1 METDTYMARLTALSL
16 RQRSVVVLL
25 ALLITFAGIFGV
37 TRLKT
42 ELLPDMELPLLTV
55 ITVYPGAG
63 PEAIDQQ
70 VAQPMAKAIAGVSG
84 IKTTQSIASDGF
96 ALVMAEFDFGE
107 DMNDRQADIN
117 RAIADIQLPEGAQT
131 PDVQRLN
138 LQQLPVLQLTLS
150 AGEEADTSQL
160 RALAQTEFVPELSSA
175 DGVNRVEVVGG
186 ADNELQILL
195 NPAALAQ
202 SGITTEQISGAL
214 QANNISIPAGAL
226 TTNGSTLPVRVGSQ
240 IDSIDAL
247 NALLI
252 GASGTS
258 PITLGDVASI
268 DIVPAQSSG
277 VARTNG
283 QPSVA
288 LNVYM
293 SQGANTVE
301 TAASAR
307 DKLADITSRL
317 EHNGT
322 EVEVT
327 TLLDQSI
334 FIQDSIDSLV
344 SEAALGAVF
353 AIIVILAFLLSVRS
367 TLVTAISIPMS
378 MLIAFILLW
387 WQGISLNIMTLG
399 GLAVAVGRVVDDSIV
414 VLESIY
420 RHVQR
425 GEDTRRA
432 TLNGTKE
439 VAMAI
444 TASTLTTVAVFLP
457 LAFVGGIIG
466 EIFRPFALTVTYAL
480 LASLLVALTIVP
492 VMSSFFI
499 HRDKVRPV
507 SEHGT
512 WLTRAYEPALKLAL
526 RRPVWTVVIA
536 VAMLIGS
543 LGLTPFIGT
552 SFIAAGG
559 EKGAV
564 VTVEFPEGTSQDEAL
579 AQSKPIEDT
588 IRDTVEA
595 ETIQTQIGG
604 DALTQAFTGA
614 SGNTASITV
623 VMDPDV
629 DLDASLHDLRE
640 AMNAHDTDASISVE
654 DMASAG
660 FGGNTVNV
668 LIQGDNYDEVANVAR
683 ELTEQVAGV
692 ENVANVENDVVAAKP
707 EIEIT
712 VDPQKAAMSG
722 SASAMVAGQ
731 VRTALAGIPAG
742 QVTIDGQPLPATM
755 RFAGADSP
763 ESLKKLPIAGG
774 GQVTLGDVATVEQV
788 EAPTQILRQDGVR
801 TATITGVITTDETGG
816 AIADVQ
822 KLMNDYEAPEGIT
835 ISSGGIAEQQ
845 GEAFTNML
853 IAIIVAVAAVYIVMV
868 ASFNSLTTPFV
879 ILFSLPLAIIGVLL
893 ALFLT
898 GKTLGLP
905 ALIGVLMLVGIV
917 VTNAIVLLE
926 YVIDLQHRGY
936 SLRDALLEGGKT
948 RLRPI
953 LMTAIATILALTP
966 LALSGEGGALIAAD
980 LAVVVIGGLFT
991 STLLTLFVVPVVYE
1005 LIGGW
1010 QERRANRHAGQP
1022 ENPVPTDA

>member
-1 METDTYMARLTALSL
+1 MSRLTALSL

-25 ALLITFAGIFGV
+25 ALLIAFAGVFSI

-42 ELLPDMELPLLTV
+42 ELLPDMEFPLLTV

-63 PEAIDQQ
+63 PDAIDEQ
-70 VAQPMAKAIAGVSG
+70 VAQPLTTAISAVPG
-84 IKTTQSIASDGF
+84 IKTTSSTASDGF
-96 ALVMAEFDFGE
+96 ALVIAEFDFGE
-107 DMNDRQADIN
+107 DMDARQTDIS
-117 RAIADIQLPEGAQT
+117 RAIANVQLPDGAQT
-131 PDVQRLN
+131 PSVERLN

-150 AGEEADTSQL
+150 AGEDADIAEL
-160 RALAQTEFVPELSSA
+160 RTLAQTEFVPELSSA

-186 ADNELQILL
+186 ADDELQILL
-195 NPAALAQ
+195 DSEALAKN
-202 SGITTEQISGAL
+202 GITTDQISGAL
-214 QANNISIPAGAL
+214 QANNISLPAGSL
-226 TTNGSTLPVRVGSQ
+226 TTNGSTLPVRVDSQ
-240 IDSIDAL
+240 IDSIETL
-247 NALLI
+247 QNLI
-252 GASGTS
+252 VGVSGTT
-258 PITLGDVASI
+258 PVTLGDVAKI
-268 DIVPAQSSG
+268 EIAPAPSSG

-288 LNVYM
+288 INIYM

-301 TAASAR
+301 TAANAR
-307 DKLADITSRL
+307 EKLDDITARL
-317 EHNGT
+317 QHNGT
-322 EVEVT
+322 DVEIT
-327 TLLDQSI
+327 TLLDQSV

-344 SEAALGAVF
+344 REAALGAVF
-353 AIIVILAFLLSVRS
+353 AIVVILAFLLSVRS

-378 MLIAFILLW
+378 MLIAFVLLW

-414 VLESIY
+414 VLESIF

-425 GEDTRRA
+425 GEDTKRA
-432 TLNGTKE
+432 TLEGTKE

-466 EIFRPFALTVTYAL
+466 EIFRPFALTVTFAL

-499 HRDKVRPV
+499 RRDKIRPT
-507 SEHGT
+507 SENGN
-512 WLTRAYEPALKLAL
+512 WLTRAYEPALKAAL
-526 RRPVWTVVIA
+526 RRPVWTIVIA
-536 VAMLIGS
+536 VVILIGS
-543 LGLTPFIGT
+543 LALTPFIGT
-552 SFIAAGG
+552 SFIASGG
-559 EKGAV
+559 EKGAI
-564 VTVEFPEGTSQDEAL
+564 VTVDFPSGTSEDEAL

-588 IRDTVEA
+588 IQDVVNV

-614 SGNTASITV
+614 SSNTATITV
-623 VMDPDV
+623 IFDPDV
-629 DLDASLHDLRE
+629 DLNTSLDALRD
-640 AMNAHDTDASISVE
+640 AMNAADTDAAITVS
-654 DMASAG
+654 DLASQG
-660 FGGNTVNV
+660 MGGNTVNV
-668 LIQGDNYDEVANVAR
+668 VVQGDNYDEVSKVTQ

-692 ENVANVENDVVAAKP
+692 QNVANVENDVVAAKP
-707 EIEIT
+707 EIEVTI
-712 VDPQKAAMSG
+712 DPQKAAMNG
-722 SASAMVAGQ
+722 SASAMIAMQ
-731 VRTALAGIPAG
+731 VRAALSGVPAG
-742 QVTIDGQPLPATM
+742 QLVIDGQPLPVTM
-755 RFAGADSP
+755 RYANTDSADA
-763 ESLKKLPIAGG
+763 LAQLPIAGE
-774 GQVTLGDVATVEQV
+774 VTLGDVATIEQV
-788 EAPTQILRQDGVR
+788 DAPAQIIRQDGVR
-801 TATITGVITTDETGG
+801 TATITGVITSDETGG

-822 KLMNDYEAPEGIT
+822 KIMNDYEAPEGIT

-845 GEAFTNML
+845 GEAFANML
-853 IAIIVAVAAVYIVMV
+853 IAIVIAIAAVYIVMV

-893 ALFLT
+893 ALFIS

-905 ALIGVLMLVGIV
+905 ALIGLLMLVGIV

-926 YVIDLQHRGY
+926 YVIELRQRGLP
-936 SLRDALLEGGKT
+936 LRDALVEGGKT

-966 LALSGEGGALIAAD
+966 LALSGEGGALIASD

-1010 QERRANRHAGQP
+1010 QERRANRHAVTP
-1022 ENPVPTDA
+1022 DEPAPANP